1 MAAKG
6 SNQKSRVAN
15 PMLTKNGNARL
26 GPLNIT
32 QLNKLL
38 ETTQRVKVKAKI
50 TREILRKEKIKEK
63 LNGVSV

>member
-6 SNQKSRVAN
+6 SNQKNRTAS
-15 PMLTKNGNARL
+15 PMTTKNGNARL

-32 QLNKLL
+32 QLTKLL

-50 TREILRKEKIKEK
+50 AREILRKEKMKEK
-63 LNGVSV
+63 SHGVQV

>member
-6 SNQKSRVAN
+6 SNQKNRTAD
-15 PMLTKNGNARL
+15 PMKTKNGHARL

-50 TREILRKEKIKEK
+50 AREILRKEKLKEQQ
-63 LNGVSV
+63 NGISI

>member
-26 GPLNIT
+26 GPLNIA

-38 ETTQRVKVKAKI
+38 ESTQRSKTKAKI
-50 TREILRKEKIKEK
+50 GREILRKEKIKEK
-63 LNGVSV
+63 ANVV

>member
-6 SNQKSRVAN
+6 GSQKSRVGN

-26 GPLNIT
+26 GPLNIV

-38 ETTQRVKVKAKI
+38 ESTQRSKTKAKI
-50 TREILRKEKIKEK
+50 GREILRKEKMKEK
-63 LNGVSV
+63 ANVV